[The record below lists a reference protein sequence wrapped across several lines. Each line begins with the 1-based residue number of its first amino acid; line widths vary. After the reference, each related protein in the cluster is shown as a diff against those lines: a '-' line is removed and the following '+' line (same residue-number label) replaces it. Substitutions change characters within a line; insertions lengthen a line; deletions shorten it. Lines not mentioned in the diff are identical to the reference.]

1 MNSVMGQ
8 RLRSARRMTGLSM
21 ERLAKESG
29 SMVSK
34 QAISKYEKGTAKPGS
49 EVLLALARALG
60 VKVDYFFRP
69 FRLHITHLEF
79 RKKSKLTRTEE
90 KQMEYQAIDFLE
102 KYRELEELLNIVPS
116 FSNPVAKRRIFNQ
129 EDIERAAHNIRDAWD
144 LGKGPISELTELL
157 EDQGIKIFE
166 VKASSDFDGLSGF
179 ADEGKVPFIAIYNG
193 EDRVRRR
200 FTLAH
205 ELAHLL
211 LDFSRHDDKPRER
224 LCHAFAGSLLLPEEV
239 IRDELGGNRR
249 KITEWELKKLKGIYG
264 ISMQAIM
271 ARALNLGII
280 SESAFKQFRIYVS
293 KHGWRKHE
301 PGNYSGE
308 EKANRFKQL
317 VLQAAAEQVI
327 SYSKAAEFLNLSLS
341 EFEREVSIVS

>member
-1 MNSVMGQ
+1 MSSVIGQ
-8 RLRSARRMTGLSM
+8 RLCSARKMAGLSM
-21 ERLAKESG
+21 ERLSKEAG

-34 QAISKYEKGTAKPGS
+34 QAISKYEKGAAKPGS
-49 EVLLALARALG
+49 EVLLALAKALG

-69 FRLHITHLEF
+69 FRLQISHLEF
-79 RKKSKLTRTEE
+79 RKKSRLTRTEE
-90 KQMEYQAIDFLE
+90 KQIEHQTIDFLE
-102 KYRELEELLNIVPS
+102 KYCELEELLNIVPS
-116 FSNPVAKRRIFNQ
+116 FKNPVAKRRISNQ
-129 EDIERAAHNIRDAWD
+129 KDIERAAYDIRREWN
-144 LGKGPISELTELL
+144 LGEGPISELTELL

-166 VKASSDFDGLSGF
+166 VGASLDFDGLSGF
-179 ADEGKVPFIAIYNG
+179 ADEGNVPFIAVYKG
-193 EDRVRRR
+193 DDQVRKR

-211 LDFSRHDDKPRER
+211 LDFSKHDQRPQEK
-224 LCHAFAGSLLLPEEV
+224 LCHAFAGALLLPEEV
-239 IRDELGGNRR
+239 IRDELGTSRR

-271 ARALNLGII
+271 ARALNLEII

-317 VLQAAAEQVI
+317 VLYAAAEQVI
-327 SYSKAAEFLNLSLS
+327 SYSKAADYLNLSLS
-341 EFEREVSIVS
+341 AFEREVSIVS